1 MTVRHTTGDD
11 DIIMVSRLGQGIRF
25 HENDVRPTGRN
36 TAGVHGM
43 RLRAS
48 DEVISMD
55 IARDDSDLFVIT
67 DAGYGKRTPISEWRV
82 QGRGGQGVIAIK
94 LTDVKG
100 YLVGVRVVRDNHE
113 IMLQSREGVVI
124 RMRADGISKQS
135 RTATGVR
142 VMNMRE
148 GDVVS
153 AIARM
158 VVSESGA
165 TDEEIEAG

>member
-1 MTVRHTTGDD
+1 MR
-11 DIIMVSRLGQGIRF
+11 
-25 HENDVRPTGRN
+25 
-36 TAGVHGM
+36 GM
-43 RLRAS
+43 KLRRS

-67 DAGYGKRTPISEWRV
+67 DNGYGKRTPISEWRV

-100 YLVGVRVVRDNHE
+100 YLVGVRVVRENHE
-113 IMLQSREGVVI
+113 VMLQSRDGVMI
-124 RMRADGISKQS
+124 RMRSDGISRQS

-142 VMNMRE
+142 VMNLRE
-148 GDVVS
+148 HDVVS
-153 AIARM
+153 AVARM

-165 TDEEIEAG
+165 TDEEIDAD